1 MKTQYFQ
8 NCKTLE
14 EVKRRYKELA
24 MKHHP
29 VRGGDTATMQEI
41 NNEYENV
48 MKNPFFSFSE
58 QPEQDREEFIKYPEI
73 INQVI
78 GLEGIIIEL
87 IGNWIWISG
96 NTYAHKVQ
104 LKQIGFFFAP
114 KKVMWYYRPPDYKSS
129 NRSPKTIE
137 YIRLKYGSDII
148 GNRAE
153 KFELKNLW

>member
-1 MKTQYFQ
+1 MQTNYFQ
-8 NCKTLE
+8 NCTTLE

-24 MKHHP
+24 MQHHP
-29 VRGGDTATMQEI
+29 DKGGNTATMQDI
-41 NNEYENV
+41 NNEYESIR
-48 MKNPFFSFSE
+48 KNPIFDFAK
-58 QPEQDREEFIKYPEI
+58 QTEQDQEEFIKYPDI

-78 GLEGIIIEL
+78 ILDGIIIEL

-96 NTYAHKVQ
+96 NTYAHKTQ
-104 LKQIGFFFAP
+104 LKQIGFYFAP

-148 GNRAE
+148 GNRPQ
-153 KFELKNLW
+153 KFELKN